1 MLPAAATPWLFL
13 WAAATIREE
22 GAPLRA
28 VCAPDEPPVAKL
40 AAGTPVV
47 IRFSLTAAMPCYKVT
62 VGTGAGAQT
71 GYVPMAAVDNRA
83 GEQAR
88 AAAGGLG
95 ITAAPP
101 PMPPA
106 LKATSDAL
114 EKPWA
119 LIQANQP
126 REALALLEAHLRKAP
141 KDAMALAMA
150 GYASL
155 RADQARVAVDYLEQS
170 LAIQANPDIERLRE
184 RALREAKNDRSQDQ
198 LHGLRVTLRYEGMN
212 VPADVAR
219 AMTAALDDEFARI
232 AQALGCR
239 SDEKI
244 AAVVQTPDAY
254 RATTAAVEWSGGH
267 YDGRIHVPL
276 LEGARIGPVTRRT
289 FAHELVHAC
298 LAHLGAY
305 PAWLHEGLA
314 QKLSGEV
321 LDDGRRAMV
330 ESAIRA
336 KAVPPLEQIGQS
348 WAGLNAAQAR
358 LAYAL
363 ALAAVE
369 KLDQQ
374 HASVGWRTLLTQ
386 PSLLAAATTGVNRQL
401 GLIQ

>member
-1 MLPAAATPWLFL
+1 MLPLLLL
-13 WAAATIREE
+13 WAAATIRED

-47 IRFSLTAAMPCYKVT
+47 IRFSLTAGMPCYKVT
-62 VGTGAGAQT
+62 VGSGAEVKT
-71 GYVPMAAVDNRA
+71 GYVPMASVDNRA

-88 AAAGGLG
+88 MSAAGLASV
-95 ITAAPP
+95 AAPNP
-101 PMPPA
+101 PP

-126 REALALLEAHLRKAP
+126 REALSLLEGYLRKSP

-150 GYASL
+150 GYAAL
-155 RADQARVAVDYLEQS
+155 RADQARIAVDYLEQS
-170 LAIQANPDIERLRE
+170 LAIQPNPDIERLRE
-184 RALREAKNDRSQDQ
+184 RASREAKNDQSKDQ

-212 VPADVAR
+212 VPAEVAR
-219 AMTAALDDEFARI
+219 AMTGALDEEFARI
-232 AQALGCR
+232 SQTLGCR

-298 LAHLGAY
+298 LANLGSY

-314 QKLSGEV
+314 QKLSGET
-321 LDDGRRAMV
+321 LDDERRAMV
-330 ESAIRA
+330 DAAIRA
-336 KAVPPLEQIGQS
+336 KAVPPLEKIGQS
-348 WAGLNAAQAR
+348 WAGLNGQQAR

-369 KLDQQ
+369 KLEKQQ
-374 HASVGWRTLLTQ
+374 ASIGWRTLLAQ
-386 PSLLAAATTGVNRQL
+386 PSLLSAATTEVNRQL
-401 GLIQ
+401 GLLQ